1 MISAHLCNSASVSP
15 LVISFIGSV
24 MRSLSR
30 NMSSSTVV
38 WKAGCAPSEG
48 VWGSCDVPFSPW
60 QAKQVGRRSSSD
72 CAPSGS
78 ADKPARMAPTARLRM
93 WPPENV
99 GKRGRKEKVRGR
111 RRAALDAEK
120 GSATGGR
127 SLGAVAHPVDCAV
140 VVVRDQQRA
149 VLHHQDIDR
158 PSDII
163 VVLEEA
169 GNERLH
175 RPEGA
180 VRLELHQYKITSDL
194 GAAVPGAMAR
204 DDDVVAIGGREHG
217 AGVEAHPQS
226 PRVWAQ
232 QRERLGELIA
242 RVPPSELLV
251 RDVALVAVGV
261 AEIVLA
267 GLSHSVEFVLGDVFR
282 QPVATVFGEV
292 ELLGGWVPVHPDDL
306 TDAGS
311 DDFQPAAV
319 QIETVD
325 LGMALGRHADV
336 ARRAD
341 LEIELLVGPDGEI
354 FPTVSFVLRQVTE
367 DDGRL
372 RRVVELVFDV
382 FDFRDLGELGDVERA
397 LVQDDAVRAIE
408 PGGEDLHLALSAFV
422 DDGVDFVLD
431 AA

>member
-60 QAKQVGRRSSSD
+60 QAKQVGRRASSD
-72 CAPSGS
+72 CALSGS

-111 RRAALDAEK
+111 RAALDVEK

-127 SLGAVAHPVDCAV
+127 PLGAVADAVDGAV
-140 VVVRDQQRA
+140 IVVGDQQRA
-149 VLHHQDIDR
+149 VLHHQHIDR

-180 VRLELHQYKITSDL
+180 VRLELHQDKITSDL

-204 DDDVVAIGGREHG
+204 DDDLVAVGGREHG
-217 AGVEAHPQS
+217 AGVEAHPQNT
-226 PRVWAQ
+226 RVWAH
-232 QRERLGELIA
+232 QRQRLGELIA
-242 RVPPSELLV
+242 RVPPTELLV
-251 RDVALVAVGV
+251 RDVALVAVRV

-267 GLSHSVEFVLGDVFR
+267 GLRHSVEFVLGDVFR

-292 ELLGGWVPVHPDDL
+292 ELLGSWVPVHPDDL

-319 QIETVD
+319 
-325 LGMALGRHADV
+325 
-336 ARRAD
+336 
-341 LEIELLVGPDGEI
+341 
-354 FPTVSFVLRQVTE
+354 
-367 DDGRL
+367 
-372 RRVVELVFDV
+372 
-382 FDFRDLGELGDVERA
+382 
-397 LVQDDAVRAIE
+397 
-408 PGGEDLHLALSAFV
+408 
-422 DDGVDFVLD
+422 
-431 AA
+431 